1 MAQINRRTALYTLG
15 GGTAL
20 ILGAGGLWAATRAPA
35 KALEPWRLAETGNW
49 PDPRLRAFAHAIL
62 APSPMNMQP
71 WRIRLDGDHGAT
83 LFCAPASLLPA
94 SDPFDRQ
101 TTIGFGAFI
110 ETARIAAAEQ
120 GQRLNVTPFPEGP
133 ALPNLDQRPI
143 ARLSFALDAGIKKD
157 PLFAA
162 IQKRVTNRGQ
172 YDTDVQLTST
182 ELDALR
188 GQAVAGTEID
198 ATASRDRVSL
208 LRAVCT
214 DALVAEAATD
224 AIWAQQ
230 ISHTRIGRKEIEAH
244 PDGIDIAGAG
254 PEAAK
259 ALGFLNRQM
268 LEKRSSAAGRAAIS
282 SSVEAAATAMAFAW
296 VVTPSNSR
304 EDQLAAGAAFVR
316 MHLEAAA
323 RGIALHPISA
333 PLQELPQ
340 LASSRGALGDA
351 IRRSDDRKIH
361 MFVRL
366 GKAAAAQ
373 HSPRWP
379 LEARLLQ
386 S

>member
-35 KALEPWRLAETGNW
+35 KALEPWRLAETGAW
-49 PDPRLRAFAHAIL
+49 PDPRLRIFAHAIL

-71 WRIRLDGDHGAT
+71 WRIRLDGDNGAT
-83 LFCAPASLLPA
+83 LFCDPASLLPA

-120 GQRLNVTPFPEGP
+120 GLRLESTPFPEGP

-143 ARLSFALDAGIKKD
+143 ARLSFALDAGLKKD

-162 IQKRVTNRGQ
+162 IHKRTTNRGK
-172 YDTDVQLTST
+172 YDTDAQLTST
-182 ELDALR
+182 DIDALR
-188 GQAVAGTEID
+188 AQAVAGTGID

-230 ISHTRIGRKEIEAH
+230 ISHTRIGRDEIEAR

-259 ALGFLNRQM
+259 ALGLLNRQM
-268 LEKRSSAAGRAAIS
+268 LEKRSSAAARAAING
-282 SSVEAAATAMAFAW
+282 SVEAAATAMAFAW

-333 PLQELPQ
+333 PLQEVPQ
-340 LASSRGALGDA
+340 LASSRAALSDA
-351 IRRSDDRKIH
+351 IRRSGDGKIQ

-366 GKAAAAQ
+366 GKAAAAS